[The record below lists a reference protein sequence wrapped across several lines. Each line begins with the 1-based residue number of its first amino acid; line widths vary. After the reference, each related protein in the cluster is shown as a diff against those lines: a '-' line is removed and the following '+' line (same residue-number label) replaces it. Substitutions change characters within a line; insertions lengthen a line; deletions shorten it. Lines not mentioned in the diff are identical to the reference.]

1 MARVVIAL
9 GGNALGSN
17 PTEQKE
23 LVKIPAKKIVELVKQ
38 GHQVVVGHGNGPQVG
53 MIVNSFSN
61 EAVIKKNGFNMPF
74 AEAGGMSQGYIG
86 YHLQNAIYS
95 ELKKN
100 KMDTQVQYI
109 LTQTLV
115 DAKDSAFQNPS
126 KPVGPFYK
134 DEATAKAANP
144 GSTIIDDAGRGF
156 RKVVASPKPIDF
168 LGIKAIKQ
176 SVENGTVVIVG
187 GGGGIPTIAHADS
200 YQGVDGVIDKDFALA
215 LMAEKVNA
223 DKLVILTGVSKV
235 AINWGKPNQSNIDK
249 ANIKE
254 MEQHIKDNQFAPGSM
269 LPKVQAAISFV
280 KRDPKSEA
288 VIALLEEVDDAMK
301 GKTGT
306 IIVAK

>member
-1 MARVVIAL
+1 
-9 GGNALGSN
+9 
-17 PTEQKE
+17 
-23 LVKIPAKKIVELVKQ
+23 
-38 GHQVVVGHGNGPQVG
+38 
-53 MIVNSFSN
+53 
-61 EAVIKKNGFNMPF
+61 
-74 AEAGGMSQGYIG
+74 
-86 YHLQNAIYS
+86 
-95 ELKKN
+95 
-100 KMDTQVQYI
+100 MDTQVQYI

-115 DAKDSAFQNPS
+115 DEKDGAFQHPT

-144 GSTIIDDAGRGF
+144 GATIIDDAGRGF

-187 GGGGIPTIAHADS
+187 GGGGIPTIAEVNS

-235 AINWGKPNQSNIDK
+235 AVNWGKPTQANIDK

-269 LPKVQAAISFV
+269 LPKVEAAISFV
-280 KRDPKSEA
+280 KHNPKSEA
-288 VIALLEEVDDAMK
+288 IIALLEEVDDAMK

-306 IIVAK
+306 VITAK